1 MDAHTDLIDWDSYA
15 AMRGSMGAHFF
26 RILGYFR
33 EDGTQSVDRIEAG
46 MRNHD
51 AAAMIL
57 PAHTLKGEALQFG
70 AFALSLLAEEI
81 EAHCRHCVEHH
92 QSPDEILGS
101 VVQLRSL
108 FSATLALLENR
119 PEVSR
124 PFKVPS
130 APPLFGRRG
139 GGIFG

>member
-1 MDAHTDLIDWDSYA
+1 MDTHTDLIDWDSYA
-15 AMRGSMGAHFF
+15 ALRGSMGAHFF

-33 EDGTQSVDRIEAG
+33 ADGHQSVDRIEAA

-81 EAHCRHCVEHH
+81 EVHCRHCVEHNE
-92 QSPDEILGS
+92 SPDEMIAS
-101 VVQLRSL
+101 VSQLRSL

-119 PEVSR
+119 PEATGQIR
-124 PFKVPS
+124 PWTHNASVG
-130 APPLFGRRG
+130 A
-139 GGIFG
+139 